1 MTLWLTHGARGPLT
15 HCFTRAPGA
24 PVHTAPHAQ
33 VIDEEYRNLNYR
45 MGVPG
50 LLEEAVSRY
59 DAGESE
65 TGSLI
70 SGDLKDLGV
79 NYTLAIRKYSTRH
92 IYTLMNG
99 KRRLSDA

>member
-1 MTLWLTHGARGPLT
+1 M
-15 HCFTRAPGA
+15 
-24 PVHTAPHAQ
+24 
-33 VIDEEYRNLNYR
+33 IDEEYRTLNYR

-59 DAGESE
+59 AAGESE

-70 SGDLKDLGV
+70 SGDLKDIGV